1 MELDVPSVESDASL
15 SKTDTASDT
24 EDITQPGMYFQGW
37 LKLLLQ
43 LLYHCTLGSN
53 YRIIQGHFLRS

>member
-24 EDITQPGMYFQGW
+24 EDITQPGMFFKAG
-37 LKLLLQ
+37 
-43 LLYHCTLGSN
+43 
-53 YRIIQGHFLRS
+53 

>member
-37 LKLLLQ
+37 LKLLIQ
-43 LLYHCTLGSN
+43 LLYHCTLV
-53 YRIIQGHFLRS
+53 RCPVCQPLE

>member
-24 EDITQPGMYFQGW
+24 EEISQPGIYVHGW
-37 LKLLLQ
+37 LKL
-43 LLYHCTLGSN
+43 S
-53 YRIIQGHFLRS
+53 